1 MVSQEFV
8 QITPEF
14 GFQWLLCDIC
24 VKNNGQWSQIMNV
37 ILADIPSKYHDFKVR
52 GEKKKI
58 HMRRGRKQKYLLA
71 IFFFTEITQMIVE
84 SLNTIWPIKYEPSSF
99 QSNCEGAV
107 VLPAEYI

>member
-1 MVSQEFV
+1 
-8 QITPEF
+8 
-14 GFQWLLCDIC
+14 
-24 VKNNGQWSQIMNV
+24 MNV

-84 SLNTIWPIKYEPSSF
+84 SLNTI
-99 QSNCEGAV
+99 
-107 VLPAEYI
+107 